1 MNNLKI
7 SIFKRNNTL
16 NKLRS
21 VLMSMNDSNKI
32 SDLLSEIED
41 LKSEIFQLKNDK
53 AGQDKFSY
61 VFKTAKMVQLDWD
74 LKHNNI
80 VWSENAEEVMGLE
93 SGELG
98 NTKES
103 FIKCIH
109 PDDAKVFTNYL
120 YDNIRKQS
128 NQCHSEFRL
137 CGRNGKIIWING
149 NGKISY
155 DKNGNAIKLLGLLLD
170 ISKHKKTE
178 EDLKEQKE
186 FLSLLLNH
194 MPNQIFWKD
203 KNLTYQGCNNKFA
216 DSIGLENPE
225 LIVGLNDYNF
235 KRNHKHNKAYIS
247 QDKIVLKTRQALL
260 NYTEQYH
267 TPSNEERWLNTSKI
281 PIFKNNELYG
291 ILGIATDI
299 TKQKQ
304 IEEEQNINN
313 IRYESMF
320 NNSPIPLWEEDFI
333 ELYKYIESIKNKG
346 ISDFRTYLNE
356 NPDALQECSLKV
368 KITDV
373 NLATLRL
380 HKAKSKEE
388 LLGNLDK
395 IFTPRSFEVFKEEVI
410 AIAEGQ
416 EEFETNAEI
425 KTLDGKPRK
434 ILLKLFIDRKHSDS
448 ARAILA
454 TIDITEKIAAENAL
468 KESETKF
475 RSSFEASDVGM
486 VIVSPNGN
494 VKSANNAACKIFE
507 TDKKTLTSI
516 SFLDITHPEELEKS
530 KSLYKEAQILKKP
543 FNIEKKYITGKGN
556 LKWGL
561 TTVSPILNDEGIFI
575 YSIAHI
581 QDITTR
587 KKAEEEVIKSRN
599 EYEALAEEYKTQ
611 NDELISAIE
620 IAEKSDKLKSEFL
633 QNLSHE
639 IRTPMNAILGFANFL
654 DLDSI
659 STAKRKQYTNII
671 KNSGNQLLRVIDDI
685 LEISALETNHVQITK
700 SKFNLNNLLT
710 ELFTIFQSQAKN
722 QNLALYLNKGLS
734 DHECTILSDESKLR
748 KIMINLIENA
758 LKYTYEG
765 YVEIGY
771 QSIENSLILY
781 VRDSGIG
788 ISKSRQEHIFER
800 FSQAQDELSKK
811 SGGLGLGLSIVKENV
826 KLLGGSIE
834 LSSKIKEGS
843 NFAINI
849 PNCICSTI
857 SPSQNLEANKKYEVL
872 IAEDE
877 EINFLYLESL
887 MEQIAP
893 SCRITHAKDGLE
905 ALEMCIDNNYDLVF
919 MDIKMPKMNGY
930 EATTEIKKRK
940 PELNIVAQTAYSTQE
955 DQMKAKLAGCNDFM
969 SKPISLKK
977 IQKVLDEFL
986 V

>member
-1 MNNLKI
+1 MSGNN
-7 SIFKRNNTL
+7 
-16 NKLRS
+16 
-21 VLMSMNDSNKI
+21 SNKI
-32 SDLLSEIED
+32 SDLLSEIKE
-41 LKSEIFQLKNDK
+41 LKSEIYQLKCNN

-74 LKHNNI
+74 FKQNKL
-80 VWSENAEEVMGLE
+80 VWSENAEETIGLE
-93 SGELG
+93 PGEFG

-103 FIKCIH
+103 FIQCIH
-109 PDDAKVFTNYL
+109 PEDAPGFMNYL
-120 YDNIRKQS
+120 SEKFSKQS
-128 NQCHSEFRL
+128 NQCRSEFRL
-137 CGRNGKIIWING
+137 YGRSGKVIWING

-155 DKNGNAIKLLGLLLD
+155 DKNGEPTKLLALLLD
-170 ISKHKKTE
+170 ISGHKKTE

-186 FLSLLLNH
+186 FLSLLLDH

-203 KNLTYQGCNNKFA
+203 KNLIYQGCNNKFA

-225 LIVGLNDYNF
+225 LIEGLNDYDFN
-235 KRNHKHNKAYIS
+235 RNHKHNEAYIS
-247 QDKIVLKTRQALL
+247 QDRTVLKTGQALL
-260 NYTEQYH
+260 NYTEPYH
-267 TPSNEERWLNTSKI
+267 TPNNEERWLTTSKI
-281 PIFKNNELYG
+281 PILKNNELFG
-291 ILGIATDI
+291 ILGIGTDI
-299 TKQKQ
+299 TRQKQ

-333 ELYKYIESIKNKG
+333 ELYEYLESIKKKG
-346 ISDFRTYLNE
+346 VSDFRAFLNE
-356 NPDALQECSLKV
+356 NPKALLECSSKV
-368 KITDV
+368 KVTDV
-373 NLATLRL
+373 NRATLRL
-380 HKAKSKEE
+380 HKAKTKEE
-388 LLGNLDK
+388 LIGNLDK
-395 IFTPRSFEVFKEEVI
+395 IFTPKSFEVFKEEVI

-416 EEFETNAEI
+416 KEFETEAEI
-425 KTLDGKPRK
+425 KTLDGNPRK
-434 ILLKLFIDRKHSDS
+434 ISLKLFIDRKRSNS

-486 VIVSPNGN
+486 LIVSPDGKI
-494 VKSANNAACKIFE
+494 KSANNAACKIFE
-507 TDKKTLTSI
+507 TNIETLTSN
-516 SFLDITHPEELEKS
+516 SFLNITHPDEIEKS
-530 KSLYKEAQILKKP
+530 QSLYKKAQTLKKP
-543 FNIEKKYITGKGN
+543 FTIEKKYLTAKGN

-561 TTVSPILNDEGIFI
+561 TTASPVLNDEGVAI

-581 QDITTR
+581 QDITIR
-587 KKAEEEVIKSRN
+587 KNAEEEVIKSRN
-599 EYEALAEEYKTQ
+599 EYEALAEEYKAQ
-611 NDELISAIE
+611 NEELISAIE

-639 IRTPMNAILGFANFL
+639 IRTPMNAILGFSNFL

-659 STAKRKQYTNII
+659 SISKRKQYVNII
-671 KNSGNQLLRVIDDI
+671 KNSGNQLLRIIDDI
-685 LEISALETNHVQITK
+685 LEISALETNHVQVIN
-700 SKFNLNNLLT
+700 SKFNLNILLT
-710 ELFTIFQSQAKN
+710 ELFTIFESQAKN
-722 QNLALYLNKGLS
+722 QNLALYLNKGLR

-771 QSIENSLILY
+771 QTIENSLILY
-781 VRDSGIG
+781 VRDSGVG
-788 ISKSRQEHIFER
+788 ISESRQEHIFER

-834 LSSKIKEGS
+834 LSSKIKVGS
-843 NFAINI
+843 NFTINI
-849 PNCICSTI
+849 PNCICST
-857 SPSQNLEANKKYEVL
+857 SSSTQNLEVNKKYEVL

-940 PELNIVAQTAYSTQE
+940 PKLNIVAQTAYSTQE

-977 IQKVLDEFL
+977 IQKILNEFL
-986 V
+986 I

>member
-1 MNNLKI
+1 MSGNN
-7 SIFKRNNTL
+7 
-16 NKLRS
+16 
-21 VLMSMNDSNKI
+21 SNKI
-32 SDLLSEIED
+32 SDLLSEIKE
-41 LKSEIFQLKNDK
+41 LKSEISQLKCNN

-74 LKHNNI
+74 FKQNKL
-80 VWSENAEEVMGLE
+80 VWSENAEETIGLE
-93 SGELG
+93 PGEFG

-103 FIKCIH
+103 FIQCIH
-109 PDDAKVFTNYL
+109 PEDAPGFMNYL
-120 YDNIRKQS
+120 SEKFSKQS
-128 NQCHSEFRL
+128 NQCRSEFRL
-137 CGRNGKIIWING
+137 YGRSGKVIWING

-155 DKNGNAIKLLGLLLD
+155 DKNGEPTKLLALLLD
-170 ISKHKKTE
+170 ISGHKKTE

-186 FLSLLLNH
+186 FLSLLLDH

-203 KNLTYQGCNNKFA
+203 KNLIYQGCNNKFA

-225 LIVGLNDYNF
+225 LIEGLNDYDFN
-235 KRNHKHNKAYIS
+235 RNHKHNEAYIS
-247 QDKIVLKTRQALL
+247 QDRTVLKTGQALL
-260 NYTEQYH
+260 NYTEPYH
-267 TPSNEERWLNTSKI
+267 TPNNEERWLTTSKI
-281 PIFKNNELYG
+281 PILKNNELFG
-291 ILGIATDI
+291 ILGIGTDI
-299 TKQKQ
+299 TRQKQ

-333 ELYKYIESIKNKG
+333 ELYEYLESIKKKG
-346 ISDFRTYLNE
+346 VSDFRAFLNE
-356 NPDALQECSLKV
+356 NPKALLECSSKV
-368 KITDV
+368 KVTDV
-373 NLATLRL
+373 NRATLRL
-380 HKAKSKEE
+380 HKAKTKEE
-388 LLGNLDK
+388 LIGNLDK
-395 IFTPRSFEVFKEEVI
+395 IFTPKSFEVFKEEVI

-416 EEFETNAEI
+416 KEFETEAEI
-425 KTLDGKPRK
+425 KTLDGNPRK
-434 ILLKLFIDRKHSDS
+434 ISLKLFIDRKRSNS

-486 VIVSPNGN
+486 LIVSPDGKI
-494 VKSANNAACKIFE
+494 KSANNAACKIFE
-507 TDKKTLTSI
+507 TNIETLTSN
-516 SFLDITHPEELEKS
+516 SFLNITHPDEIEKS
-530 KSLYKEAQILKKP
+530 QSLYKKAQTLKKP
-543 FNIEKKYITGKGN
+543 FTIEKKYLTAKGN

-561 TTVSPILNDEGIFI
+561 TTASPVLNDEGVAI

-581 QDITTR
+581 QDITIR
-587 KKAEEEVIKSRN
+587 KNAEEEVIKSRN
-599 EYEALAEEYKTQ
+599 EYEALAEEYKAQ
-611 NDELISAIE
+611 NEELISAIE

-639 IRTPMNAILGFANFL
+639 IRTPMNAILGFSNFL

-659 STAKRKQYTNII
+659 SISKRKQYVNII
-671 KNSGNQLLRVIDDI
+671 KNSGNQLLRIIDDI
-685 LEISALETNHVQITK
+685 LEISALETNHVQVIN
-700 SKFNLNNLLT
+700 SKFNLNILLT
-710 ELFTIFQSQAKN
+710 ELFTIFESQAKN
-722 QNLALYLNKGLS
+722 QNLALYLNKGLR

-771 QSIENSLILY
+771 QTIENSLILY
-781 VRDSGIG
+781 VRDSGVG
-788 ISKSRQEHIFER
+788 ISESRQEHIFER

-834 LSSKIKEGS
+834 LSSKIKAGS
-843 NFAINI
+843 NFTINI
-849 PNCICSTI
+849 PNCICST
-857 SPSQNLEANKKYEVL
+857 SSSTQNLEVNKKYEVL

-940 PELNIVAQTAYSTQE
+940 PKLNIVAQTAYSTQE

-977 IQKVLDEFL
+977 IQKILDEFL
-986 V
+986 I